1 MVLHGIIGAFSNNID
16 IKKGA
21 FSDILHGLI
30 GAFSNNT
37 IIKNGAF
44 SDRFNS

>member
-1 MVLHGIIGAFSNNID
+1 MVLHSLIGAFSYNID
-16 IKKGA
+16 ILNGA
-21 FSDILHGLI
+21 FSDRFYNKK

-44 SDRFNS
+44 SDKFNS